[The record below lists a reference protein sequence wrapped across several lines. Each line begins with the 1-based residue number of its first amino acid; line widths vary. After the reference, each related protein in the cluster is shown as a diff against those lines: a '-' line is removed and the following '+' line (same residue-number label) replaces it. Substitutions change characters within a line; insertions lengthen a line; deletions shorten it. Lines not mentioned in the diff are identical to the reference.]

1 MAHDLSIYTREID
14 NSFKH
19 STPPQDDTQTVG
31 LLPSKPDSFPLL
43 KRRDLKLIPSVR
55 QVIQFSLNTHLK
67 LFCIVTLRF

>member
-1 MAHDLSIYTREID
+1 MIIRMARCLNILTREID

-43 KRRDLKLIPSVR
+43 KRFP
-55 QVIQFSLNTHLK
+55 H
-67 LFCIVTLRF
+67 

>member
-1 MAHDLSIYTREID
+1 MKKPKMMHKIKEKYMARSLLFLIREID

-43 KRRDLKLIPSVR
+43 NGIS
-55 QVIQFSLNTHLK
+55 
-67 LFCIVTLRF
+67 